1 MCVRERPGCCQASSP
16 RPGLPT
22 AIPLCIVWCTGY
34 SGFRASLP
42 GERGGR
48 EGDESHVQT
57 PLCLQVHLQTHP
69 PSTHLRSPGRSRKP
83 ACHPPGG
90 PRDGVESVACLR
102 WGICVLGLGL
112 HLLAGVLRGRGT
124 AHSLSL
130 VLVGTWTW
138 GRVFMPGL
146 R

>member
-1 MCVRERPGCCQASSP
+1 MLPSFLVL
-16 RPGLPT
+16 GLVVPT
-22 AIPLCIVWCTGY
+22 VIPLCVVRCTGY
-34 SGFRASLP
+34 SGLRASLP

-69 PSTHLRSPGRSRKP
+69 PRGRRRKP
-83 ACHPPGG
+83 ACHRPGG
-90 PRDGVESVACLR
+90 PRDSVESVTCLR

-112 HLLAGVLRGRGT
+112 HLLAGVLWGRGT